1 MSYSDR
7 INLYTQIENRRECP
21 LIVYAT
27 SIRSGMNSNMAGDV
41 IAEFIKH
48 IRLIPESENK
58 ADLLIISNG
67 GDPIASWRIMNI
79 LRERFEEISVLIP
92 FVAYSAATLL
102 ALGADEIIMHPYSNL
117 GPVDPQI
124 IAHKQTPDGPNRL
137 HFGSEDI
144 RNFIDFIRNDFG
156 ITDQEYVVQA
166 LGHLSDEVGVLPIGS
181 AKRSNQ
187 LSVSLCEKMLMM
199 HMKDQSKAQS
209 IAKTLNS
216 SYFHHGYAVGR
227 KEAKEIGLNIA
238 LPDSELESLI
248 WDVWEDISNEMKC
261 EKNFDFISEILE
273 MDEFAFLL
281 SAPPSGTIQINNKI
295 TDVKVL
301 GAILETKRACSYRDE
316 IFKIFAFRNP
326 MDLNIRLNVTSSD
339 IEWKIRFYNG
349 A

>member
-7 INLYTQIENRRECP
+7 INLYNKIEKHRKRP

-27 SIRSGMNSNMAGDV
+27 SIRSGMSSSMAGDV
-41 IAEFIKH
+41 VTEFIKH
-48 IRLIPESENK
+48 VRLIPESEK
-58 ADLLIISNG
+58 KTDLLIISNG

-79 LRERFEEISVLIP
+79 LRERFEEISVLVP

-124 IAHKQTPDGPNRL
+124 IVQKQTPTGPNRL

-144 RNFIDFIRNDFG
+144 RNYIDFIRDDFG
-156 ITDQEYVVQA
+156 ITDQQYIVQA
-166 LGHLSDEVGVLPIGS
+166 LEQLSEEVGVLPIGS

-187 LSVSLCEKMLMM
+187 LSISLCEKMLMM
-199 HMKDQSKAQS
+199 HMKDQSKTQS

-238 LPDSELESLI
+238 SPDSELESLI
-248 WDVWEDISNEMKC
+248 WEVWNDISNEMKC
-261 EKNFDFISEILE
+261 EKNFNFISEILE
-273 MDEFAFLL
+273 LDEFDFLL
-281 SAPPSGTIQINNKI
+281 SAPQNETIQINSNSVDI
-295 TDVKVL
+295 KVL
-301 GAILETKRACSYRDE
+301 GAILETKCACSCRE
-316 IFKIFAFRNP
+316 EVFKIFAFRNP
-326 MDLNIRLNVTSSD
+326 TDLNIRLNVTPSY
-339 IEWKIRFYNG
+339 IGWKFQ
-349 A
+349 